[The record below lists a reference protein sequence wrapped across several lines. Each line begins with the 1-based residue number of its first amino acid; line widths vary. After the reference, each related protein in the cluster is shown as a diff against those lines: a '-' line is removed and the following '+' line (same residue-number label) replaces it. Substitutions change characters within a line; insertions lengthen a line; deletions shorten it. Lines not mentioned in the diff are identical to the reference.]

1 MVEACYK
8 NCSCPDLINSSVKI
22 GIGERERKKRRE
34 EKEEEEEEKR
44 RKDRRKEWVERK
56 MRRERS

>member
-22 GIGERERKKRRE
+22 GIGERERKKL
-34 EKEEEEEEKR
+34 KKR
-44 RKDRRKEWVERK
+44 RKGRRG
-56 MRRERS
+56 RRETKER